1 MKKNWLNIILTAV
14 FLIGTSLLLYPTVS
28 DYWNSFHQ
36 SQAIAKYAEE
46 VALLDDGEVEKMFS
60 DAHAYNQTLTTK
72 NNRFQPTEEE
82 ADVYQNV
89 LNISNGVMGYI
100 EIPII
105 KTSLPI
111 YHGVDESVL
120 QVAVGHIP
128 GTSLP
133 VGGPG
138 THTVLS
144 GHRGLPSAKLFTDL
158 DQLVEGDIFIIRVA
172 DEVMTYEVDQILV
185 VEPDEISS
193 LAIEVGMDYATLVTC
208 TPYGVNTHRLLV
220 RGHRIENIS
229 ESGSIQVT
237 SDAMQIDATL
247 VAAVLAMIPLLILV
261 LVVLLKSK
269 KRNSAKEGQNEK

>member
-193 LAIEVGMDYATLVTC
+193 LAIEAGMDYTTLVTC

>member
-193 LAIEVGMDYATLVTC
+193 LAIEAGMDYATLVTC